1 MVKMYVEI
9 FSSGGVP
16 CLENAVL
23 AMAQLENEAA
33 VKEGLEV
40 YESGMEQLKANFPVD
55 LKDIT
60 SEHQRLTSLAT
71 EIFMKRSFKD
81 DDGKHMKSLEVS
93 WSSQI

>member
-16 CLENAVL
+16 CLENAVV
-23 AMAQLENEAA
+23 AMAQIENEDAI
-33 VKEGLEV
+33 KEGLEV
-40 YESGMEQLKANFPVD
+40 YENGLEQLRLYFPVD

-60 SEHQRLTSLAT
+60 SGHQRLTSLAT

-93 WSSQI
+93 WSSLI